1 MSCPERALRSGD
13 AGMPRFVPVSVA
25 GSPDAPP
32 GDAAFAFELGGLL
45 ARAGFSVVCGGGG
58 GVMEAVCRGAVE
70 AGGTTVGIL
79 PGSDPAEANRFVK
92 IAIPTGIGSARNRI
106 VALAGIALVAVGGR
120 YGTLSEVAFA
130 LDAGRPVC
138 AFGSWA
144 SVPGVTEAGTPEE
157 AVRFVMSRQGG
168 RPC

>member
-1 MSCPERALRSGD
+1 
-13 AGMPRFVPVSVA
+13 
-25 GSPDAPP
+25 
-32 GDAAFAFELGGLL
+32 
-45 ARAGFSVVCGGGG
+45 
-58 GVMEAVCRGAVE
+58 MEAVCRGALE
-70 AGGTTVGIL
+70 AGGTTIGIL
-79 PGSDPAEANRFVK
+79 PGSDPAEANRFVQ
-92 IAIPTGIGSARNRI
+92 IAIPTGMGSARNRI
-106 VALAGIALVAVGGR
+106 VALAGTALVAVGGR

-157 AVRFVMSRQGG
+157 AVQFVTRGSGG